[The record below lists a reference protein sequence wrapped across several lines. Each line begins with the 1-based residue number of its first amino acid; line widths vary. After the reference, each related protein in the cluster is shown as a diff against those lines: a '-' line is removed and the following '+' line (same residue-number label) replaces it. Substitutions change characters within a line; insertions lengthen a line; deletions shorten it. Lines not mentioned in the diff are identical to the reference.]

1 MTDAAA
7 KKTSKSPKQ
16 NNHLVINYKRTEN
29 TKIDIKKKT
38 KIENEGLKNISFVCH
53 EM

>member
-1 MTDAAA
+1 VTDAAA

-16 NNHLVINYKRTEN
+16 NNYLAINYKRIEN
-29 TKIDIKKKT
+29 TKIDKQEKT